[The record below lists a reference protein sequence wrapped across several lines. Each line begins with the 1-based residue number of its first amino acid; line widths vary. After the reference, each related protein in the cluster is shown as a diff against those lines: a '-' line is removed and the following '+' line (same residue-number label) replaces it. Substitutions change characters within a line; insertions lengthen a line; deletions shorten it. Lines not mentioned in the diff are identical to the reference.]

1 MGRSCRQALVLLPL
15 PEIESGVVSVLA
27 AVVVVVV
34 VVVVAGGIPLWP
46 PLLRAPPTGR

>member
-1 MGRSCRQALVLLPL
+1 LPL
-15 PEIESGVVSVLA
+15 PEIESGVVSVLVA
-27 AVVVVVV
+27 VVVVV

>member
-15 PEIESGVVSVLA
+15 PEIESGVVSVLVA
-27 AVVVVVV
+27 VVVV

>member
-15 PEIESGVVSVLA
+15 PEIESGVVSVLV
-27 AVVVVVV
+27 AVVVVVT
-34 VVVVAGGIPLWP
+34 GGIPLWP

>member
-15 PEIESGVVSVLA
+15 PEIESGVVSVLVA
-27 AVVVVVV
+27 VVV